1 MDLESRRCMVS
12 KQKGLLFL
20 CARGYWCHATHVLHS
35 SNKYF
40 PKAILF
46 DYNSAT
52 PLSHIYEFVPF
63 QDIPRF
69 CRRQIGQ
76 NFGLYRSIVQY
87 FVHELWVFI
96 LVLLPKVNQLR
107 PIYCF
112 NFFSF
117 HISARWFLFVFS
129 SSLTARIKFVVMAK
143 ACQQMVLPHH
153 DIRPCGR
160 FLLIIRSIPFST

>member
-12 KQKGLLFL
+12 KQNGLLFL

-35 SNKYF
+35 SNNHF

-52 PLSHIYEFVPF
+52 SLWQHYEFVPF
-63 QDIPRF
+63 QGITRF

-96 LVLLPKVNQLR
+96 LVLLPKANQLR

-117 HISARWFLFVFS
+117 HVSARWFLFVFFFHLYS
-129 SSLTARIKFVVMAK
+129 ENKVCCYGKS
-143 ACQQMVLPHH
+143 
-153 DIRPCGR
+153 
-160 FLLIIRSIPFST
+160 LLINGFTTSWYKASR

>member
-1 MDLESRRCMVS
+1 MDLESRWCMVS
-12 KQKGLLFL
+12 RQKGLLFL
-20 CARGYWCHATHVLHS
+20 CARGYWCYATHVLHS
-35 SNKYF
+35 SNNHF

-63 QDIPRF
+63 QGITRF
-69 CRRQIGQ
+69 WHRQIGQ
-76 NFGLYRSIVQY
+76 NFGFCCVFVQY

-96 LVLLPKVNQLR
+96 LVLLTKANQLR

-129 SSLTARIKFVVMAK
+129 SALYSENKVYCYGKSLPTKGFTTSLYK
-143 ACQQMVLPHH
+143 AL
-153 DIRPCGR
+153 R
-160 FLLIIRSIPFST
+160 

>member
-12 KQKGLLFL
+12 KQNVFLFL
-20 CARGYWCHATHVLHS
+20 CARGYWCYATHVLHS

-63 QDIPRF
+63 QGITRF
-69 CRRQIGQ
+69 WHRQIGQ
-76 NFGLYRSIVQY
+76 NFGLYRVFVQY
-87 FVHELWVFI
+87 FAHELWVFI
-96 LVLLPKVNQLR
+96 LVLLPKANQLR

-112 NFFSF
+112 NFCSF
-117 HISARWFLFVFS
+117 HISARWFLFVFFS
-129 SSLTARIKFVVMAK
+129 ALYSEHKVCCYGKSLPINGSTTSWYK
-143 ACQQMVLPHH
+143 AS
-153 DIRPCGR
+153 R
-160 FLLIIRSIPFST
+160 

>member
-1 MDLESRRCMVS
+1 MDLESRRCIVN
-12 KQKGLLFL
+12 KQNVFLFL
-20 CARGYWCHATHVLHS
+20 CVWVYGCHATHILHS
-35 SNKYF
+35 SNNHF

-46 DYNSAT
+46 HFNSVT
-52 PLSHIYEFVPF
+52 SLWQHYEFVPF

-76 NFGLYRSIVQY
+76 NFGFCCVFVQY

-96 LVLLPKVNQLR
+96 LVLLPKANQLR

-117 HISARWFLFVFS
+117 HISTRWFLFVFS
-129 SSLTARIKFVVMAK
+129 SALYSEHKVCCYGKSLPINGFTTSWYK
-143 ACQQMVLPHH
+143 ALW
-153 DIRPCGR
+153 
-160 FLLIIRSIPFST
+160 